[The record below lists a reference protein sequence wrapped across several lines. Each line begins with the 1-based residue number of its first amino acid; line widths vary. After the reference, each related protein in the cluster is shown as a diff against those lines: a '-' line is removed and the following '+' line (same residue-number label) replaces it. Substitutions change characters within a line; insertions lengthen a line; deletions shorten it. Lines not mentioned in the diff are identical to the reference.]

1 MALKKERRLRKARY
15 AVAIAIA
22 VVISI
27 PLYWMIVTTFKD
39 PANVFTRPIKWL
51 PDQLDF
57 SNYVNLFTQY
67 HFEQY
72 IWNTVKLCL
81 LNVVG
86 TTVSCSLVAYGF
98 AFGKFK
104 HKNKLFALLLATL
117 ILPGTV
123 TFFPQFILYTK
134 IGWYGTLLP
143 LWAPS
148 FFGSAYYIFF
158 LRQYF
163 LTVPQSLL
171 DAAKIDGCGKIRTLL
186 QVVIPMAKPVYLV
199 MILNTFIGVWGDFFN
214 QLIYITTS
222 SEYTISIG
230 LTALNAS
237 YGTST
242 SIIPSVMAAALL
254 VSLPVLL
261 VYYFGQKA
269 MMKSFVIKGTEK

>member
-1 MALKKERRLRKARY
+1 MALKRQRRLRRVRY
-15 AVAIAIA
+15 AVATVIALI
-22 VVISI
+22 ISI
-27 PLYWMIVTTFKD
+27 PLYWMVVTTFKD
-39 PANVFTRPIKWL
+39 PANVFTWPIKWL

-57 SNYVNLFTQY
+57 SNYAALFTQY

-72 IWNTVKLCL
+72 VWNTVKLCL

-104 HKNKLFALLLATL
+104 HKNKLFALVLATL

-123 TFFPQFILYTK
+123 TFFPQFILFTK
-134 IGWYGTLLP
+134 MGWYGTLLP

-148 FFGSAYYIFF
+148 FFGSAFYIFF

-171 DAAKIDGCGKIRTLL
+171 DAAKMDGCGKIRTLL
-186 QVVIPMAKPVYLV
+186 QVVVPMAKPVYLV
-199 MILNTFIGVWGDFFN
+199 MILNTFIGVWGDFLN
-214 QLIYITTS
+214 QLIYITSS

-237 YGTST
+237 YGHTTST
-242 SIIPSVMAAALL
+242 IPSLMAGMLI
-254 VSLPVLL
+254 VSIPVLL

-269 MMKSFVIKGTEK
+269 MIQGYVIKGTEK

>member
-1 MALKKERRLRKARY
+1 MRTREKVLLVVRY
-15 AVAIAIA
+15 AVIVALAA
-22 VVISI
+22 VVSV
-27 PLYWMIVTTFKD
+27 PLYWMVVTSMKD
-39 PANVFTRPIKWL
+39 PANVYTLPIQWL
-51 PDQLDF
+51 PDALRLD
-57 SNYVNLFTQY
+57 NYAALFTQY

-72 IWNTVKLCL
+72 VLNTLWLCL

-86 TTVSCSLVAYGF
+86 TVVSCSLVAYGF
-98 AFGKFK
+98 AFGRFK
-104 HKNKLFALLLATL
+104 HKNKIFFLVLLTM

-123 TFFPQFILYTK
+123 TFFPQFILFVK

-148 FFGSAYYIFF
+148 FFGSAFYIFF

-163 LTVPQSLL
+163 LTVPTSLL
-171 DAAKIDGCGKIRTLL
+171 DAAKMDGCGALSTMLHI
-186 QVVIPMAKPVYLV
+186 VIPMARPVYVV

-214 QLIYITTS
+214 QLIYITS
-222 SEYTISIG
+222 SSDYTISIG

-237 YGTST
+237 YGHTSST
-242 SIIPSVMAAALL
+242 VPALMAGSLV

-269 MMKSFVIKGTEK
+269 MMKAYVFKSVEK